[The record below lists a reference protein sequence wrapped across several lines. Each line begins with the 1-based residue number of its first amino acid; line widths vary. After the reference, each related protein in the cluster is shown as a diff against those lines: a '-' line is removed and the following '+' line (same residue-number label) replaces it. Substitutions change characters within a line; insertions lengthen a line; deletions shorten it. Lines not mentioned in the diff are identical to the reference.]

1 MTSLQWSVLGV
12 AIVGALFYLWSPKEK
27 LAELGRIT
35 FFAGL
40 LVWLALY
47 LARPL

>member
-1 MTSLQWSVLGV
+1 MSVLAWTVLAV

-40 LVWLALY
+40 LVWLALH
-47 LARPL
+47 LGRSL